1 MSSDVCAGKVMS
13 HLEAYL
19 ASEERKHGD
28 EVAPLLAGFT
38 SCVLWLRAPTCKMS
52 TEFCL
57 VLHLTRLPERLSE
70 HTALVLVG
78 EEQTPSCN
86 ALERLSLHVQ
96 MRNLIEVHQMLACPH
111 TTSHGLLSS
120 STGSLDLQRAVF
132 SIMLMDTV
140 SVMQKGCAHVSQ
152 HLGVILRDAPV

>member
-1 MSSDVCAGKVMS
+1 MNSDVCAGKVMS

-38 SCVLWLRAPTCKMS
+38 SCVLWLRAPACKMS
-52 TEFCL
+52 TELCL

-78 EEQTPSCN
+78 KGLTPWRN
-86 ALERLSLHVQ
+86 ALDRLSLHV
-96 MRNLIEVHQMLACPH
+96 RTRSLIEVHLTLACPP
-111 TTSHGLLSS
+111 TPSHGLLSP
-120 STGSLDLQRAVF
+120 STGSLDLQRAVYLNYC
-132 SIMLMDTV
+132 SRTL
-140 SVMQKGCAHVSQ
+140 S
-152 HLGVILRDAPV
+152 L